1 MGKRRHSDSSSS
13 DSTDSED
20 SSYSKD
26 KHRKD
31 KKDTLYEDA
40 LNSIP
45 KISMKDYYNKNT
57 EFQYWLKKK
66 KHIYF
71 SDLSTEKGKKYFK
84 KVIKKWNNVELS
96 QKYYEGGIKIS
107 NSERSTYKWN
117 ISKDDN
123 EISRGENEFIND
135 RKKRD
140 NNNENRK
147 LLTPEEYDILQIK
160 REESNKN
167 RYMKEKQE
175 RKKYRK
181 EQKELLDE
189 LVPKPTGREAML
201 EKRKQITA
209 FHRANAEKDLDI
221 EYSDSELMGG
231 DDIKERIR
239 QRDKRNQ
246 KKEEMKLRKQAELNL
261 KAEAYRKKEEET
273 INMFRKMAEARFSK
287 PN

>member
-1 MGKRRHSDSSSS
+1 MGKRRHSDSEDSYSSS
-13 DSTDSED
+13 SESDS
-20 SSYSKD
+20 YHKD

-31 KKDTLYEDA
+31 KKDSLYEDA

-45 KISMKDYYNKNT
+45 KISMKDYYNKNA

-66 KHIYF
+66 KHVYF
-71 SDLSTEKGKKYFK
+71 SDISTEKGKKYFK
-84 KVIKKWNNVELS
+84 KFVKKWNNVELS
-96 QKYYEGGIKIS
+96 QKYYEGNIKIN
-107 NSERSTYKWN
+107 NSERSRYNWG
-117 ISKDDN
+117 ISKEDNRNIKNDD
-123 EISRGENEFIND
+123 EEFIFNKRNND
-135 RKKRD
+135 KK
-140 NNNENRK
+140 EKRK
-147 LLTPEEYDILQIK
+147 LMTPEDYDLLQIE
-160 REESNKN
+160 REENSRN

-175 RKKYRK
+175 RKKFRK

-239 QRDKRNQ
+239 QRDRMNQ
-246 KKEEMKLRKQAELNL
+246 KREEMRLRKQAEINM

-273 INMFRKMAEARFSK
+273 MNMLRKMAEARFSK
-287 PN
+287 QN

>member
-1 MGKRRHSDSSSS
+1 MGKRKHYSDNSSSESESS
-13 DSTDSED
+13 DDSYHKER
-20 SSYSKD
+20 
-26 KHRKD
+26 HRKKD
-31 KKDTLYEDA
+31 KKDSLYEDA

-45 KISMKDYYNKNT
+45 KISMKDYYNKNA

-71 SDLSTEKGKKYFK
+71 SDISTEKGKKYFK
-84 KVIKKWNNVELS
+84 KFVKKWNNVELS
-96 QKYYEGGIKIS
+96 QKYYEGKIKIS
-107 NSERSTYKWN
+107 NSERSRYNWG
-117 ISKDDN
+117 ISKEKNDDIQN
-123 EISRGENEFIND
+123 DTDEYISFKKKENTD
-135 RKKRD
+135 KT
-140 NNNENRK
+140 K
-147 LLTPEEYDILQIK
+147 LMKPEDYDQLQIE
-160 REESNKN
+160 REESNRN
-167 RYMKEKQE
+167 RYLKEKQE

-209 FHRANAEKDLDI
+209 FHRANADKDFDM

-239 QRDKRNQ
+239 QRDKMNQ
-246 KKEEMKLRKQAELNL
+246 RKEEMKLKKQAEINM

-273 INMFRKMAEARFSK
+273 INMLRKMAEARFSK
-287 PN
+287 QN

>member
-1 MGKRRHSDSSSS
+1 
-13 DSTDSED
+13 
-20 SSYSKD
+20 
-26 KHRKD
+26 
-31 KKDTLYEDA
+31 
-40 LNSIP
+40 
-45 KISMKDYYNKNT
+45 
-57 EFQYWLKKK
+57 
-66 KHIYF
+66 
-71 SDLSTEKGKKYFK
+71 
-84 KVIKKWNNVELS
+84 LS